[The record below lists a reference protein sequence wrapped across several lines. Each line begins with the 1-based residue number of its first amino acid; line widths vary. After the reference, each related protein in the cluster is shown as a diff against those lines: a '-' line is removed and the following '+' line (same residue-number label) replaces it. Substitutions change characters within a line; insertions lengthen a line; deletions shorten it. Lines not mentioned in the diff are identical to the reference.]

1 MIARLQAL
9 WVERPAR
16 EKRLIAGA
24 AVILLLVLLRYGVGL
39 YLAYIEG
46 LQEQADS
53 LAQQAERLTRMA
65 ARVPE
70 ATRQREALEQRLA
83 EIVPQLLPGDNPQLA
98 AAALIER
105 INTLAQQ
112 EQLQVLST
120 QVMGE
125 QPAGPFRRITVQV
138 LLQGDMAEVARLIS
152 ALEFGSWRLSITSLE
167 LRRLRGIVT
176 DANQEDAGVN
186 VTLRV
191 GGLVRGS
198 AGAAVG

>member
-1 MIARLQAL
+1 MIAHLQAL
-9 WVERPAR
+9 WAGRPAQER
-16 EKRLIAGA
+16 RLIAGA
-24 AVILLLVLLRYGVGL
+24 VVVLVLVLLRYGVGL
-39 YLAYIEG
+39 YLAYVEG
-46 LQEQADS
+46 LQEQADF
-53 LAQQAERLTRMA
+53 LVQQAEHLTRIA

-70 ATRQREALEQRLA
+70 ATRQREALEQRFA
-83 EIVPQLLPGDNPQLA
+83 ETVPQLLPGDNPQLA

-112 EQLQVLST
+112 EQLQVFST

-138 LLQGDMAEVARLIS
+138 LLQGEMAGVARLIF
-152 ALEFGSWRLSITSLE
+152 ALEFGPWRLSITSLE

-176 DANQEDAGVN
+176 DANQEGAGVN

-198 AGAAVG
+198 AQPAG

>member
-9 WVERPAR
+9 WAERSAR
-16 EKRLIAGA
+16 ERGLVIGA
-24 AVILLLVLLRYGVGL
+24 VVILGLVLLRYGLGL
-39 YLAYIEG
+39 YLVYVEE
-46 LQEQADS
+46 LQQRADF
-53 LAQQAERLTRMA
+53 LAQQAEHLTRIA

-98 AAALIER
+98 AAVLIER

-125 QPAGPFRRITVQV
+125 QPAGPFRRIMVQIM
-138 LLQGDMAEVARLIS
+138 LQGKMAEVAQLIS
-152 ALEFGSWRLSITSLE
+152 ALEFGPWRLSMAALE
-167 LRRLRGIVT
+167 LRRLQGIAI

-186 VTLRV
+186 VMLRV

-198 AGAAVG
+198 AQPTG